1 VAAQDRDRA
10 GGSFDR
16 MNNAEFRRPRQSDP
30 RERAAR
36 DHDIAGDPGELA
48 IPGFENGIKDE
59 RRQFNHAFADAAQ
72 ARSGSRDQGSAHP
85 AADELFADGE
95 RAKGISK
102 LFKGAGGD
110 HQNGKEMKNFCVF
123 TL

>member
-1 VAAQDRDRA
+1 
-10 GGSFDR
+10 
-16 MNNAEFRRPRQSDP
+16 MNNAEFRQPRQSDP

-36 DHDIAGDPGELA
+36 DHDVAGDTGELV
-48 IPGFENGIKDE
+48 IPGFENGVRNE
-59 RRQFNHAFADAAQ
+59 RRQFDHAFADAAQ
-72 ARSGSRDQGSAHP
+72 ARSGGRDQGSAQP

-95 RAKGISK
+95 RANGISE

-110 HQNGKEMKNFCVF
+110 HQNGKEMNFFCVF

>member
-1 VAAQDRDRA
+1 
-10 GGSFDR
+10 
-16 MNNAEFRRPRQSDP
+16 MNNAEFRQPRQSDP

-36 DHDIAGDPGELA
+36 HHDIAGDTGELA
-48 IPGFENGIKDE
+48 VPGFEDGIGHE
-59 RRQFNHAFADAAQ
+59 RRQFDHAFADAAQ
-72 ARSGSRDQGSAHP
+72 TRSGSRDQGSAQP

-95 RAKGISK
+95 RANGISE